1 MPGRRL
7 IPLACPHA
15 GQAVGS
21 FGLPSCRAHAFMR
34 VGTPTFVTR
43 RKGGKGVPKGEENR
57 SERFS
62 EGNLLP
68 FLLWNPSSFDRS
80 RFASVAEAPVAY
92 VFDGVKALPATLA
105 WLLFEALTAHEPV
118 LEFDC
123 VRFLAVDALGASARR
138 PNRGYATGRCPG
150 ADLPPAARREF

>member
-80 RFASVAEAPVAY
+80 RFASVAEAPGACRH
-92 VFDGVKALPATLA
+92 DCVKRIPATMGEFQFKTSA
-105 WLLFEALTAHEPV
+105 PREPRCAI
-118 LEFDC
+118 ENI
-123 VRFLAVDALGASARR
+123 SAINMAR
-138 PNRGYATGRCPG
+138 T
-150 ADLPPAARREF
+150 ADLPPAARRPVERIYKYERIH